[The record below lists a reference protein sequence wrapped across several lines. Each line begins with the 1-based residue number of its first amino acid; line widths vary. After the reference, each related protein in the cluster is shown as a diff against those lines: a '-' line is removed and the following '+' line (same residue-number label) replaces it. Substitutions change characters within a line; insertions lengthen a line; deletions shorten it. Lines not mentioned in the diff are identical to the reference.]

1 MSLPPHPLPSAA
13 WRSVL
18 GPGLQ
23 DKLGLPGPLYDGREE
38 PSVSVPEECLV
49 LRLPPSLCGLKGRPS
64 NAPSWFPRLPGHQM
78 ELLPPS
84 SLLGDQFPPSA
95 AKAIR
100 GSGRLW
106 GGKETQVVAR
116 RLLENGERQPGH
128 TLYRLWPL
136 GRKDGNAFQL
146 MN

>member
-1 MSLPPHPLPSAA
+1 
-13 WRSVL
+13 
-18 GPGLQ
+18 
-23 DKLGLPGPLYDGREE
+23 
-38 PSVSVPEECLV
+38 
-49 LRLPPSLCGLKGRPS
+49 
-64 NAPSWFPRLPGHQM
+64 M

-84 SLLGDQFPPSA
+84 SLLRDQFPPSA
-95 AKAIR
+95 ARAIR

-128 TLYRLWPL
+128 TLHRLQPRQPLQPL